1 MLLEFTTAAQ
11 SAATATICHHHTVLI
26 LHSAILQSPPPRS
39 MFCYTLW
46 TSKRLTCYI
55 TWPDGSPAGNP
66 TIGKGRGQ
74 GSSYS
79 CLESVL
85 GFSQWILFLNTAQAR
100 GPLLEA
106 PSLTGL
112 YCVLLSSGLGM
123 GTPPHCCSCLLSS
136 PVPHVPNKDFH

>member
-1 MLLEFTTAAQ
+1 MLLDFTTAAQ
-11 SAATATICHHHTVLI
+11 SAAAATICHHHTVII

-46 TSKRLTCYI
+46 MSKRLTHYI
-55 TWPDGSPAGNP
+55 TWPNGSPAGNP

-74 GSSYS
+74 GSSHS

-85 GFSQWILFLNTAQAR
+85 GFSQWILFLNTALAR

-112 YCVLLSSGLGM
+112 YCVLLSWGLGM

-136 PVPHVPNKDFH
+136 PVPHISNKDFH